1 MTHRHW
7 IQKKDN
13 WRFTPFHLHRRR
25 LVDSQV
31 GTQDISPLRWAIESG
46 SLSAAKAIIED
57 LLTIRA
63 DRERYYYGVDAL
75 FLRHPDIVPIICSEA
90 PLILGTFLEGLVW
103 RSRLTKDG
111 LRRVNYYVKNLVI
124 DAHGH
129 FSGALQA
136 LVRLGDPKI
145 ISHPTI
151 DLVSNRLWHGV
162 VSRQFMLSKLWFILS
177 LVILM
182 VSQTLLPEQPG
193 WIAIHFDYLWFLVA
207 FFHVFLDQMGL
218 LWFKLMLIVIVIWWY
233 DNVYPLV
240 NKHRPWKS
248 PIFNGN

>member
-1 MTHRHW
+1 M
-7 IQKKDN
+7 
-13 WRFTPFHLHRRR
+13 
-25 LVDSQV
+25 

-124 DAHGH
+124 DAQGH
-129 FSGALQA
+129 FAGALQA

-193 WIAIHFDYLWFLVA
+193 MDCHTLYDFWLPRFSCFFGSDWFV
-207 FFHVFLDQMGL
+207 M
-218 LWFKLMLIVIVIWWY
+218 
-233 DNVYPLV
+233 VY
-240 NKHRPWKS
+240 
-248 PIFNGN
+248 

>member
-1 MTHRHW
+1 MQNQLDVFGTVKHCRLSLITLNMFELW
-7 IQKKDN
+7 RIRSNQKLSG
-13 WRFTPFHLHRRR
+13 FTDLPHFTCP
-25 LVDSQV
+25 VDSQV

-75 FLRHPDIVPIICSEA
+75 FLRHPDIVFFICSEA
-90 PLILGTFLEGLVW
+90 PMILETFLEGLVW

-124 DAHGH
+124 DAQGS

-136 LVRLGDPKI
+136 LVRLGDPKK
-145 ISHPTI
+145 ISHPAI
-151 DLVSNRLWHGV
+151 DLVSNRLWNGV

-193 WIAIHFDYLWFLVA
+193 GHTLTISSYFFMLFFFRFLGSDG
-207 FFHVFLDQMGL
+207 F
-218 LWFKLMLIVIVIWWY
+218 IVSVIWW
-233 DNVYPLV
+233 
-240 NKHRPWKS
+240 
-248 PIFNGN
+248 